1 MFRRK
6 PSEPATERW
15 LVLGLGN
22 PGSEYR
28 GSRHN
33 IGFLCVDAL
42 AESHGV
48 RASNREAR
56 SLTARLRLGSHE
68 LILAKP
74 QTMMNL
80 SGLAARALR
89 TKYRVDLERVLV
101 LHDDIDLPFGRLR
114 IRKDGGSA
122 GHHGVD
128 SLIEAFGSRAFA
140 RFRVG
145 VDRPVGNGIDH
156 VLGEFSEGERVRLPA
171 ITQRVSQAVVFA
183 IQNGLDRA
191 MTEYNQG

>member
-6 PSEPATERW
+6 PPEPAMDRW

-22 PGSEYR
+22 PGPEYA

-33 IGFLCVDAL
+33 IGFLCMDAL
-42 AESHGV
+42 AQRHGA
-48 RASNREAR
+48 RATNREAR
-56 SLTARLRLGSHE
+56 SLTARIRLGERE

-89 TKYRVDLERVLV
+89 AKYHVELDRVFVV
-101 LHDDIDLPFGRLR
+101 HDDIDLPFGRLR
-114 IRKDGGSA
+114 IRKDGSSA

-128 SLIEAFGSRAFA
+128 SLIEGFGSRAFA

-145 VDRPVGNGIDH
+145 VDRPVGNGIDY
-156 VLGEFSEGERVRLPA
+156 VLGEFTEGERAQLPA
-171 ITQRVSQAVVFA
+171 ITQRVADAVVFCVEH
-183 IQNGLDRA
+183 GLDRA